1 MSYSLRLNRHS
12 EKVYNALPL
21 CVQNQLKKSLKAL
34 IAYFDG
40 TGSMPDIKKMK
51 GKYPDVFRLRSGNYR
66 MLFKLGA
73 NGIEIIEIIDI
84 ISRQEGY

>member
-1 MSYSLRLNRHS
+1 LSYSIRLNQRS
-12 EKVYNALPL
+12 EKKFKAFSP

-34 IAYFDG
+34 IVYFDG

-84 ISRQEGY
+84 ISRQKGY